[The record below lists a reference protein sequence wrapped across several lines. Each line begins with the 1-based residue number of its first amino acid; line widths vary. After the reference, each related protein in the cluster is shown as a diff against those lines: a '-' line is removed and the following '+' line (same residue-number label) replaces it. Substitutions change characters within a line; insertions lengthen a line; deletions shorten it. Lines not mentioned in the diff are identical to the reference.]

1 MCTRPVVA
9 LRCVNARMFHSNVSP
24 PIEESKCEMM
34 WGGDRIRYESLFL
47 ERSRAEHVAERNV
60 FHGKNALLEVYCK
73 KNKMKNA

>member
-1 MCTRPVVA
+1 
-9 LRCVNARMFHSNVSP
+9 
-24 PIEESKCEMM
+24 MM